1 LASSSAA
8 RAAHHKHTLQW
19 GYRWALWAAI
29 LWGAWYVPG
38 TAVWHESPF
47 ASLNLSD
54 PHVFLV
60 CAAVITAFNSALV
73 MLFQWVWLAALG
85 KLGDYFRTMGQFR
98 KISRWYFI
106 AAIAGGLMANFGSY
120 LAMGYVGAVF
130 AAVAGLLYPV
140 VGATVAKLWY
150 NERISARAAVGIL
163 IIIGGGVAIYAPA
176 LMTESHTSSH
186 QWIGYLGGAMAAIG
200 WGLEGAIVGRAM
212 DVTDPD
218 CGVSIR
224 YTAEAI
230 FWVIFVLPAIA
241 LFAHVPV
248 PVMDIVSGVAH
259 SKALLWL
266 AAGGLTFAFCAVAWY
281 KSFPLIGVGR
291 GQALGAFYAMFATL
305 FTALFTLQFPQ
316 WYFLI
321 GLALVIFGGFVM
333 VSESSE
339 NMEVI
344 RGATPAAT
352 TTETPA

>member
-1 LASSSAA
+1 MASSSAA
-8 RAAHHKHTLQW
+8 RAAHHRRTLQW

-47 ASLNLSD
+47 ATMDLSD
-54 PHVFLV
+54 PRVFLV
-60 CAAVITAFNSALV
+60 CAAVITAFHSV
-73 MLFQWVWLAALG
+73 MVTIFQWVWLGSLG
-85 KLGDYFRTMGQFR
+85 KLGDYFRTIGQFR

-106 AAIAGGLMANFGSY
+106 AAVVGGLMANFGSY

-150 NERISARAAVGIL
+150 NERISARAAVGIA
-163 IIIGGGVAIYAPA
+163 IIILGGVAIYAPA
-176 LMTESHTSSH
+176 LMAESHSGSH

-230 FWVIFVLPAIA
+230 YWVVFILPAIA
-241 LFAHVPV
+241 LFVHVPV
-248 PVMDIVSGVAH
+248 PVTEIASGIVH

-266 AAGGLTFAFCAVAWY
+266 VVGGVTFSFCAVAWY

-305 FTALFTLQFPQ
+305 FTAIFTLQFPE

-339 NMEVI
+339 NLEVI
-344 RGATPAAT
+344 RGGVAPA
-352 TTETPA
+352 TTETHA